1 MILNLP
7 VQRGIFSLFSAI
19 AIDIN
24 ESITEERSIKG
35 IQHFALLRYREARCT
50 VH

>member
-1 MILNLP
+1 MILNFP
-7 VQRGIFSLFSAI
+7 VRRGIFSLFSTI

-24 ESITEERSIKG
+24 ESIKGARSIKG

-50 VH
+50 LY